1 MRSSTRRTM
10 SAIAVLATSALICV
24 VVSVAGARY
33 DRPLEGFGADTPGGS
48 GGAPYEVTSLGD
60 SGPGTLRD
68 AVSVSN
74 RDVSFLVAGT
84 IEFESTLRI
93 SANHITIDGSTAPD
107 PGITITAAHSGVT
120 GALLDIKYAND
131 IIVRHLRVRDAP
143 DTNTGDNLRIWRD
156 SHNIVID
163 HCSFSGAGDGNV
175 DICYDAHDVTLQWCI
190 LANTVKNSLIPEGC
204 YNISLH
210 HNLYTCGDER
220 NPQIDRSTFVD
231 MVNNVIHGWAGNYGT
246 RVRNSGSANIV
257 KNYYV
262 AESWSDLA
270 DAIVIDADA
279 GPVHM
284 EGNVI
289 PPECP
294 ATGTTGT
301 LLTAP
306 PVTEMDPEDALLAVL
321 AEAGAFPRDA
331 IDEACTS
338 VVAASPVKPTSWGQI
353 KAMYR

>member
-1 MRSSTRRTM
+1 MSSSTHTTM
-10 SAIAVLATSALICV
+10 FTIAVLAASAIICV
-24 VVSVAGARY
+24 AVSAAGPRY

-48 GGAPYEVTSLGD
+48 GGESYEVTSLGD

-68 AVSVSN
+68 AVSVAN
-74 RDVSFLVAGT
+74 RDVSFSVAGT

-93 SANHITIDGSTAPD
+93 SEHHITIDGSTAPD
-107 PGITITAAHSGVT
+107 PGITIVAAHSGVL

-131 IIVRHLRVRDAP
+131 IIVRHLRIRDAP
-143 DTNTGDNLRIWRD
+143 DTNAGDNLRIWRD
-156 SHNIVID
+156 AHNIVID

-257 KNYYV
+257 KNYYM
-262 AESWSDLA
+262 AESWSDLS

-284 EGNVI
+284 EGNVF

-321 AEAGAFPRDA
+321 AEAGALPRDA
-331 IDEACTS
+331 IDEGCSTD
-338 VVAASPVKPTSWGQI
+338 VAASPVEPASWGQI